1 MPLDELQPNQRM
13 EVDAAS
19 NITLNL
25 TQLSGVDYFL
35 ASILVKRTNVER
47 VSPERTNVRK
57 QDCPNFEPQV
67 LGLIEDFKV
76 SFSHHAR
83 EFVLGA
89 GGCFDVLFEE
99 DVLPQNLLLVLLL
112 LMTLLLISIRV

>member
-67 LGLIEDFKV
+67 LGLIEDLQIRIPMHFYPG
-76 SFSHHAR
+76 SFESTEITSA
-83 EFVLGA
+83 
-89 GGCFDVLFEE
+89 DN
-99 DVLPQNLLLVLLL
+99 D
-112 LMTLLLISIRV
+112 TD